1 MRMRRVGSVKVR
13 ASAARGC
20 SFRVGGGSVA
30 RRRRRARARGRRGC
44 GCVCLGCVKLTC
56 VVVFTCVDNMIQIR
70 KDKREEAM
78 LKKRRCVWSKRCD
91 FDVEREDDVHDF

>member
-20 SFRVGGGSVA
+20 SFRVWGGSVA
-30 RRRRRARARGRRGC
+30 RRRRRARARGRRER

-91 FDVEREDDVHDF
+91 FAGEREDDVHDF

>member
-20 SFRVGGGSVA
+20 SFRVGEGSVA
-30 RRRRRARARGRRGC
+30 RRRRRARGGRRGRE
-44 GCVCLGCVKLTC
+44 CVCLGCVKLTRG
-56 VVVFTCVDNMIQIR
+56 VVFTCLDNMIQIR

-78 LKKRRCVWSKRCD
+78 LKKRRCVWSKHSD
-91 FDVEREDDVHDF
+91 FAVEREDDVHDL